1 MVHNVM
7 TDAVVVDE
15 ARIKGKSINEQI
27 AERQKALDEID
38 RAKFGWY
45 HIRYSLYILS
55 EFRSDINRAIMVAG
69 CGFFTDAYD
78 IFSINMGMLSSFAV
92 SYDPLI
98 ATSQHNAG
106 ICLLPK
112 CRL

>member
-15 ARIKGKSINEQI
+15 SRIKGKSINEQI

-45 HIRYSLYILS
+45 HVRYSS
-55 EFRSDINRAIMVAG
+55 QAPPEFRSDINRAIMVAG

-78 IFSINMGMLSSFAV
+78 IFSINMGIFPPFIL
-92 SYDPLI
+92 SYDPLMD
-98 ATSQHNAG
+98 TSQHNAWL
-106 ICLLPK
+106 CLLPQ
-112 CRL
+112 CGL